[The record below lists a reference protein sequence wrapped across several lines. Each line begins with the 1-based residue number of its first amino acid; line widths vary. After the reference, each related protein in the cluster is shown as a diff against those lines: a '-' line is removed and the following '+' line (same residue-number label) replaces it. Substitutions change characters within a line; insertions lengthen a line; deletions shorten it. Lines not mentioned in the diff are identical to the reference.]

1 MENRELLVGHLWCLT
16 LFELNRLKLSL
27 VKLLYIKRKI
37 LLVLQ
42 KLVVTIRLVLLK
54 ILSTT
59 LSYILWILL
68 IKVQKL
74 HKLLRL
80 CIISRWTSILLNSI
94 LLWLNEICCELGLL
108 KTTVWA
114 SSDCYTLGLLN
125 LFLWVDH

>member
-1 MENRELLVGHLWCLT
+1 LENRELLVGHLWCLT
-16 LFELNRLKLSL
+16 LFKLNRLKLSL
-27 VKLLYIKRKI
+27 VKLLYIRRKI

-42 KLVVTIRLVLLK
+42 KLVVTMRLVLLK

-80 CIISRWTSILLNSI
+80 CIISGWTSILLISI
-94 LLWLNEICCELGLL
+94 LLWLNEICCKLGLL
-108 KTTVWA
+108 KTTGWA